1 MSNPKK
7 VTVTVMNH
15 AGDETSTLEV
25 DAAVDLITKKRFSTG
40 GMVYTGAQMD
50 TDGNVQ
56 LNGELNHF
64 SWEAQTDS
72 AENTVKLESD
82 RRRLRKLLLEDPS
95 ESPSVTISTRIIG
108 G

>member
-1 MSNPKK
+1 
-7 VTVTVMNH
+7 MNH

-40 GMVYTGAQMD
+40 GMVYTGAEMD
-50 TDGNVQ
+50 SAGNVR

-64 SWEAQTDS
+64 SWEAQVDN
-72 AENTVKLESD
+72 AENKVKLESD
-82 RRRLRKLLLEDPS
+82 RQRLRKLLLEDPS
-95 ESPSVTISTRIIG
+95 DAPTVTISTRIVG

>member
-72 AENTVKLESD
+72 AENKGKLESD
-82 RRRLRKLLLEDPS
+82 RQRLRKLLLEDPS
-95 ESPSVTISTRIIG
+95 DAPTVTISTRIVG